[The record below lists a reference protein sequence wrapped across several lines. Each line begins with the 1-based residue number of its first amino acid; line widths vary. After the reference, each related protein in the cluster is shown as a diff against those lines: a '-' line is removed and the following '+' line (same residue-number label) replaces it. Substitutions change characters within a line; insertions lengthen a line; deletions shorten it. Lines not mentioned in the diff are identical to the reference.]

1 MLLAIDI
8 GNSSVVMGAYG
19 DNYDD
24 NDDDPLA
31 TWRLPTDRRDRPEA
45 LRQALFALWKES
57 GLGAQDFDRSAL
69 CSVVAPQTALWR
81 GVLADVLDHEPL
93 VLHQRMDL
101 GVILAVRNPDQ
112 VGMDRLVDA
121 AAARERA
128 TGAAVAVDFGTATT
142 FNVVDAGGR
151 FRGGAVA
158 PGLETAAAALMERA
172 PVLLDLAGESGDQ
185 LPAST
190 GVTLVPPSSAIGR
203 DTDEALRSGIVL
215 GHAGLV
221 EGLLARIGQEL
232 DSPLTVISTGGLGG
246 IVTPLTRAIDRY
258 DPWLTL
264 AGIRSVYR
272 RNAGRA

>member
-19 DNYDD
+19 DS
-24 NDDDPLA
+24 DDPLA
-31 TWRLPTDRRDRPEA
+31 TWRLPTDRRGRPEA
-45 LRQALFALWKES
+45 LRQSLFVLWQER
-57 GLGAQDFDRSAL
+57 GFGAQDFEDAAL
-69 CSVVAPQTALWR
+69 CSVVAPLTELWK
-81 GVLADVLDHEPL
+81 GMLAEVLEREPL

-101 GVILAVRNPDQ
+101 GLTLEVRNPDQ
-112 VGMDRLVDA
+112 MGMDRLVDA
-121 AAARERA
+121 AAVRERT

-151 FRGGAVA
+151 FRGGAIA
-158 PGLETAAAALMERA
+158 PGLATAAESLMDSA
-172 PVLLDLAGESGDQ
+172 PVLLDLAREIGDRS
-185 LPAST
+185 PAST
-190 GVTLVPPSSAIGR
+190 GVAFVPPSSVIGR

-215 GHAGLV
+215 GYAGLV
-221 EGLLARIGQEL
+221 EGLLARIGHEL
-232 DSPLTVISTGGLGG
+232 DAPMTVIATGGLGN
-246 IVTPLTRAIDRY
+246 IVTALTSAIDHY